1 MFILSHYQTAGEH
14 QLNHHPFL
22 IFTQGKLQ
30 KHKSL
35 QWLIL
40 PPSRVKRYHCN
51 CNQVIFRSVVRHG
64 SESERD
70 NRPDSGF
77 DSNRDVEERYDEA
90 GAGHGDHGH
99 SVSLP
104 GLATQESVSANT
116 NQIVNYSQFTK

>member
-1 MFILSHYQTAGEH
+1 MAGIL
-14 QLNHHPFL
+14 NFN
-22 IFTQGKLQ
+22 FFKD
-30 KHKSL
+30 
-35 QWLIL
+35 
-40 PPSRVKRYHCN
+40 
-51 CNQVIFRSVVRHG
+51 QVIFRSVVRHG

-104 GLATQESVSANT
+104 GLATQESVSANI
-116 NQIVNYSQFTK
+116 NQIVDDSQNKVSQNLPPPLEFDLIVKHC